1 MKTHCSHYQADECRS
16 CSQIELNYAE
26 QINSKQQILLNTF
39 SDPVNFSETQF
50 LDPVTSPAEGFRNKA
65 KMVVLGAAH
74 EPTLGITNHR
84 DEIVD
89 LTDCLLYSPEM
100 IELLQYLQTWI
111 RTSGITPYQINKQ
124 KGELKY
130 ILLTQNSKSEFM
142 LRFVL
147 KSLKLMERFE
157 QNLPKLQ
164 EGFPQIKCISFNL
177 QPEHKAIL
185 EGPEEIFYT
194 EKRWINQTLN
204 DIPLCISPQSFFQT
218 NTQLAGALYQQA
230 SDWILE
236 QISPNTTLELW
247 DLFCGVGGF
256 GLTLAHKLSSHTS
269 VNLTGIEISPQ
280 AIECAQ
286 WTAKQLNI
294 ASVEFEALDLTQG
307 SSVKSTPE
315 VLIVNP
321 PRRGVGHQIT
331 EWIESTQPQWIVY
344 SSCLIESLAHDLSH
358 LPSYQLVKAQVF
370 DLFPN
375 THHFETLTLL
385 QRRD

>member
-1 MKTHCSHYQADECRS
+1 MKTLCSHYQADTCRS
-16 CSQIELNYAE
+16 CSQIERDYAE
-26 QINSKQQILLNTF
+26 QINTKQAILLETF
-39 SDPVNFSETQF
+39 QKDSPETQF
-50 LDPVTSPAEGFRNKA
+50 LEPIKSSTQGFRNKA

-74 EPTLGITNHR
+74 QPTLGIINHH
-84 DEIVD
+84 DEIID

-100 IELLQYLQTWI
+100 IELLQHLTTWI
-111 RTSGITPYQINKQ
+111 RTSGITPYQIKKQ

-130 ILLTQNSKSEFM
+130 ILLTQNSQSEFM

-147 KSLKLMERFE
+147 NSRKLMNRFE
-157 QNLPKLQ
+157 HNLPKLQ
-164 EGFPQIKCISFNL
+164 EDFPQIKCISFNL

-194 EKRWINQTLN
+194 ETRWITQELN
-204 DIPLCISPQSFFQT
+204 EIPLCISPQSFFQT

-236 QISPNTTLELW
+236 RISPNTTLEIW

-256 GLTLAHKLSSHTS
+256 GLTLAHKLSLHTS
-269 VNLTGIEISPQ
+269 VHLTGIEISPQ

-286 WTAKQLNI
+286 WTAQQINLD
-294 ASVEFEALDLTQG
+294 SVTFQALDLTQG
-307 SSVKSTPE
+307 SSVQSSPG

-321 PRRGVGHQIT
+321 PRRGVGHQMT
-331 EWIESTQPQWIVY
+331 EWIESTKPQWIVY
-344 SSCLIESLAHDLSH
+344 SSCLIESLAQDLAH
-358 LPSYQLVKAQVF
+358 LPSYDLVQAQIF
-370 DLFPN
+370 DLFPH